1 MIAWVETPSN
11 PLLKVITPTT
21 HHPPRPPP
29 TTAHPRP
36 TPTTHHS
43 HHGPSTVHRPPSNPL
58 PKVTNVLEVAR
69 RVRAAT
75 GDAAEAVVVVDATWL
90 TPALVRPIQLGADL
104 VVHSTTKVGC
114 W

>member
-1 MIAWVETPSN
+1 MV
-11 PLLKVITPTT
+11 
-21 HHPPRPPP
+21 
-29 TTAHPRP
+29 
-36 TPTTHHS
+36 
-43 HHGPSTVHRPPSNPL
+43 
-58 PKVTNVLEVAR
+58 EVAR